1 MPEKPAE
8 KAAPSATP
16 RGESLAGSVWSEAR
30 ALFALLFDFSF
41 KRFLTPRLVR
51 VLYSLSLLA
60 AVLSAL
66 AWMASGFT
74 EGVMRGLFTLI
85 TGPVAFLLYVL
96 TARVLMEVVLAIFR
110 IAEHIEKLPSSRAD
124 TDDPS

>member
-1 MPEKPAE
+1 MTPEKS
-8 KAAPSATP
+8 APPPRLRP
-16 RGESLAGSVWSEAR
+16 RGDSLAGAVWSEGR

-41 KRFLTPRLVR
+41 KHFLTPRLVR

-66 AWMASGFT
+66 AWMVGGFRD
-74 EGVMRGLFTLI
+74 GVMHGLFTLV

-96 TARVLMEVVLAIFR
+96 TARVLMEIVLAIFR
-110 IAEHIEKLPSSRAD
+110 IAEHIEKLPAPRAAP
-124 TDDPS
+124 DDQP